1 MKQGYWM
8 LNPIEV
14 KSVLLFPFRGERE
27 FGKQKYKIAQCQ
39 SREITLWKYVDI
51 VRIPFILM
59 TIDMSSSSRIE
70 KLPSSYTYYSPEWK
84 VLHQKK
90 NKKQNKKQK
99 RQTFIFFIWSISQN
113 CVHST
118 YATTLFQVGK
128 FAKIVL
134 RVLVFLTPR
143 DRAPFFLVLSR
154 LFISSK
160 CFMIRN

>member
-8 LNPIEV
+8 LSPIEV

-70 KLPSSYTYYSPEWK
+70 KLPSSYTYYSAEWK
-84 VLHQKK
+84 VLHQKNK
-90 NKKQNKKQK
+90 NKKKKK
-99 RQTFIFFIWSISQN
+99 AKKANVHFLHLVNFTELRPLYIRYYSVSSGEICQN
-113 CVHST
+113 CI
-118 YATTLFQVGK
+118 AGIGLFNPS
-128 FAKIVL
+128 
-134 RVLVFLTPR
+134 RSCS
-143 DRAPFFLVLSR
+143 FFSWFCLGYLSP
-154 LFISSK
+154 LNVSW
-160 CFMIRN
+160 